1 MIYSVLIY
9 RENKIVHFEEL
20 YKAGTDSPN
29 LVSLSP
35 KADSESVHN
44 NHLMMGMLSAIT
56 GIVSML
62 SAGDPGNRFETLI
75 TPEYRL
81 DYYETLT
88 GYKFVVLS
96 NAGNRASISAV
107 RSEFERLYSLLF
119 VPLVIRNPLFD
130 PKHLTGN
137 LNDSNCH
144 VFIAELKHHFQC
156 FDQVSATTTPPIT
169 PPVTLNSYPGTVQ
182 SSLI

>member
-1 MIYSVLIY
+1 MIYSILIY
-9 RENKIVHFEEL
+9 RDTKIIHFEEL
-20 YKAGTDSPN
+20 NRISLDPHS

-35 KADSESVHN
+35 KANAESTQY
-44 NHLMMGMLSAIT
+44 NHLMIGMLSAIT

-62 SAGDPGNRFETLI
+62 SSADSNVKFESML

-96 NAGNRASISAV
+96 NAGNPAPIAAV
-107 RSEFERLYSLLF
+107 RSEFERLYSVFF

-130 PKHLTGN
+130 PKVLSGN
-137 LNDSNCH
+137 LNDSNCQAF
-144 VFIAELKHHFQC
+144 VAELRSHFQC
-156 FDQVSATTTPPIT
+156 FDQVSASTTPPVT
-169 PPVTLNSYPGTVQ
+169 PPATLNSYPGTFQ